1 MSKVSQIT
9 SIPKG
14 KNLQIYTVQNNPAL
28 LIVPNIV
35 ALNTTAAQAQ
45 LALAANGFRA
55 RLEYIIDNSAPDG
68 KIISQFPP
76 AFSLKRQNRK
86 IVLKVNTTD
95 SSLMPNLIGK
105 TIPEVQVIMA
115 NLLLNYV
122 IIETTTPNQNFD
134 EKILAQ
140 SEPTD
145 TVLPKNGPA
154 IILTKGKYVPAVQGT
169 LPNVVGKTYTDALTD
184 LAIAQFNVNTRILDS
199 GSTQFYKD
207 NDNKVKSQSPGG
219 GTIQLFTT
227 NVQLTTYA
235 YLGVVVPNLAGVS
248 TTTAQQQLS
257 ALGLNHAVGS
267 AVSTSTS
274 SLNNT
279 VSSQSPASGSVVVSG
294 TVVTYNYFNY
304 VAPPTPTP
312 VPPAP
317 QPVPPAPQPVPPVP
331 QPVPPVPQPVPPEPQ
346 PVPPEPIPFD
356 FPPIAP
362 PPTEPIIPPFD
373 WPVAPPPV
381 KSIGI
386 TTLVRTSNGLVAA
399 TDLSVGDKLLSADIQ
414 GFPYDNITYTEQD
427 AIDWQGENSNI
438 NIVETEIVE
447 IRKSISKFAVV
458 INGDLF
464 SDTHY
469 VLVKRGGV
477 EKFIM
482 SINVEDTDLIW
493 SYSDRS
499 WKSITMLE
507 KVEVDHEVVSIDC
520 EPYDVFFTEN
530 MLTHDSR
537 SV

>member
-35 ALNTTAAQAQ
+35 ALNTTVAQAQ
-45 LALAANGFRA
+45 LTLAANGFRA
-55 RLEYIIDNSAPDG
+55 RLEYIIDNQAPDG

-76 AFSLKRQNRK
+76 AASLKRQNRK

-105 TIPEVQVIMA
+105 TIPEVQAIMA
-115 NLLLNYV
+115 NLILNYIV
-122 IIETTTPNQNFD
+122 IETTTPNQNFD

-145 TVLPKNGPA
+145 TILPKNGPA
-154 IILTKGKYVPAVQGT
+154 VILTKGKYVPAVQGT
-169 LPNVVGKTYTDALTD
+169 LPNVVGKSYTDALTD
-184 LAIAQFNVNTRILDS
+184 LIIAQFNVNTRILDS

-227 NVQLTTYA
+227 NVQLTTYS

-257 ALGLNHAVGS
+257 ALGLNHAIGS
-267 AVSTSTS
+267 AVTTSTS

-304 VAPPTPTP
+304 VAPAPTPTPVPPAPSP

-317 QPVPPAPQPVPPVP
+317 QPVPPQPQPVPPVP
-331 QPVPPVPQPVPPEPQ
+331 QPVPPAPPEP
-346 PVPPEPIPFD
+346 VPFD
-356 FPPIAP
+356 FPPIAQ
-362 PPTEPIIPPFD
+362 PPTDPIIPPFD
-373 WPVAPPPV
+373 PPLNFPVAPP

-386 TTLVRTSNGLVAA
+386 TTLVRTPQGLVSA

-427 AIDWQGENSNI
+427 AINWQGENSNI
-438 NIVETEIVE
+438 NIVETEIVD
-447 IRKSISKFAVV
+447 IRRSISKFAVV

-469 VLVKRGGV
+469 VLAKRDGV

-482 SINVEDTDLIW
+482 SINIDSTDLVW
-493 SYSDRS
+493 SYVDNS
-499 WKSITMLE
+499 WKPITMLE

-520 EPYDVFFTEN
+520 EPYDIFFTEN